1 MLLEV
6 EADRQMSDEP
16 GSLMDC
22 VLAGLITALRTYIH
36 ILVAPRKDTESI
48 ISLLDENP
56 SVIPEPSDYVGTLL
70 RDPTSS
76 HLLETLISRSPDH
89 AFNVL
94 WESYFKGKL
103 ARLAVHPVANFV
115 IAKAIARANEEQILN
130 ICEEIKPVTGK
141 ILSKGLSSHH
151 SSFWSLS

>member
-6 EADRQMSDEP
+6 EADRQMADEP

-22 VLAGLITALRTYIH
+22 VLAGLITALRAYIR
-36 ILVAPRKDTESI
+36 IFVAPRKDTEDI
-48 ISLLDENP
+48 ISLLDANP
-56 SVIPEPSDYVGTLL
+56 SIIPEPSDYVGTLL

-94 WESYFKGKL
+94 WDSYFTGKL

-115 IAKAIARANEEQILN
+115 IAKAIARANGEQISN
-130 ICEEIKPVTGK
+130 VCEEIKPVVGK

-151 SSFWSLS
+151 SSI